1 MVPHATMAG
10 PPAHLDVRDAQV
22 HMDTQTQ
29 RWVWED
35 NDGAEYEWHGRAP
48 RPGADDIA
56 RVTDGAWV
64 RVISEA
70 EIAKQ
75 QEVYRVAG
83 VDEHVRG

>member
-1 MVPHATMAG
+1 MAG
-10 PPAHLDVRDAQV
+10 PPAHLDVQDAQV

-29 RWVWED
+29 RWVWEGE
-35 NDGAEYEWHGRAP
+35 DGVEYEWHGRAP
-48 RPGADDIA
+48 RPESDEAS

-83 VDEHVRG
+83 VDEHVRDRY